1 MNTRNGVNILMAV
14 IGEFKTDENGLR
26 KTPLYDY
33 YVEKGVNLTDFNGWS
48 LPIQFTSIKEEHDA
62 TREAVTLFDT
72 SHMGEIR
79 VKGDDALAFLNGVVS
94 NNVLNI
100 DDNQAIYTA
109 VTNDE
114 GGTLDD
120 LIIFKENQQEVVL
133 TPNSGNFE
141 KIYSWLQDHNN
152 GEVEIDDETSQWGLI
167 AIQGPKA
174 QEVLAKVTETDLDSI
189 KGYHFLQD
197 QTVAGVDGVVISRTG
212 YTGEDGF
219 ELYTPWGET
228 QNIWNKLL
236 EAGKDAG
243 IVEAALGARDTLRTE
258 GGMALYGND
267 LSEEI
272 NPVEGGIGFAVKTGD
287 KKEAD
292 YPGKQSLTDYK
303 AREDADKRVSR
314 GFELTGKGIA
324 RPGFKVLNKDGEEI
338 GEVTTGTQSPTFG
351 TALGY
356 ILIDKEEAAFG
367 DEILIQVRKRQVPA
381 VIVKKDWLRR

>member
-1 MNTRNGVNILMAV
+1 MAV

-33 YVEKGVNLTDFNGWS
+33 YVEKGVSLTDFNGWS

-79 VKGDDALAFLNGVVS
+79 VKGDDALGFLNGVVT
-94 NNVLNI
+94 NNVLGV

-109 VTNDE
+109 VTNDD

-120 LIIFKENQQEVVL
+120 LIIFKENEKEVVL

-141 KIYSWLQDHNN
+141 KIYNWLQDHNN
-152 GEVEIDDETSQWGLI
+152 GEVEINDETSQWGLI

-189 KGYHFLQD
+189 EGYHFLQD

-219 ELYTPWGET
+219 ELYTPWDET

-272 NPVEGGIGFAVKTGD
+272 NPIEGGIAFAVKTGD

-292 YPGKQSLTDYK
+292 YPGKQALTDYK
-303 AREDADKRVSR
+303 AREDKDKRVSR
-314 GFELTGKGIA
+314 GFELSGKGIA

-356 ILIDKEEAAFG
+356 ILVNKEEAAFG
-367 DEILIQVRKRQVPA
+367 NEILIQVRKRQVPA
-381 VIVKKDWLRR
+381 TIVKKDWLRR